1 MDFVFHPDG
10 IKDDNR
16 FHWAGRAG
24 GAGKGA
30 KNYLDRIYW
39 IYWIF
44 CLLFSISTCP
54 QCFATR
60 GRRGRNSKLQIA
72 SRRGE
77 HPVNL
82 VDPACPVASGNGTG
96 V

>member
-44 CLLFSISTCP
+44 CLLFSIS
-54 QCFATR
+54 R
-60 GRRGRNSKLQIA
+60 RNSKLQIA